1 MRPLFLAA
9 GQAPPPRTLTV
20 DCGVPGAASYSH
32 WRGAPPTPPELL
44 ADTSTA
50 IVCAAAV
57 DPARWL
63 AGFDHVANDHIDAD
77 GLLAMA
83 AACRP
88 DLAVTHRDL
97 LIGAAESG
105 DFNRWPGEPAFRLM
119 LRVHQAIHA
128 EMARGAGWQQR
139 IADAVCSGLDRLIAD
154 SQKPDPERD
163 AEVAQVLDARRRL
176 SAQEGFAVGLR
187 SGLVVVTWRR
197 RLGRP
202 SDRFTAVH
210 DPDDLPAWALDAVAG
225 PADFQ
230 LLGMHDGD
238 GTIWQLDAPRHSWA
252 RTATLPTIV
261 WPDLAPL
268 AARLQDQ
275 EPGSCTWLAR
285 PAASRIG
292 FVCLLA
298 SQTPSRLASEVVT
311 SAVAQ
316 AVASQIVAP
325 STVAPH

>member
-9 GQAPPPRTLTV
+9 GQAPPPRTLIV
-20 DCGVPGAASYSH
+20 DCGANGAASYSH
-32 WRGAPPTPPELL
+32 WRGAPPTPTELL

-50 IVCAAAV
+50 MVCAAAA

-63 AGFDHVANDHIDAD
+63 TGFDHVANDHIDAD

-88 DLAVTHRDL
+88 DLALIHRDL
-97 LIGAAESG
+97 LIGAAEAG
-105 DFNRWPGEPAFRLM
+105 DFNRWPGEAAFRLM

-128 EMARGAGWQQR
+128 EMSRGTGWQQR
-139 IADAVCSGLDRLIAD
+139 ATEAVCIGLDRLIAESTNPD
-154 SQKPDPERD
+154 SARD
-163 AEVAQVLDARRRL
+163 AEVTQVLDARRRL
-176 SAQEGFAVGLR
+176 RAQDGFVVGHGP
-187 SGLVVVTWRR
+187 GLTVVTWHRR
-197 RLGRP
+197 RGRP

-210 DPDDLPAWALDAVAG
+210 DPDDLPAWALDAVAV

-252 RTATLPTIV
+252 RTVTLPTV
-261 WPDLAPL
+261 PWPDLAPL
-268 AARLQDQ
+268 VTRLQTI
-275 EPGSCTWLAR
+275 ETGSCTWLCR
-285 PAASRIG
+285 PGASRIG

-298 SQTPSRLASEVVT
+298 SQTASRLTTDMMMAAIGDVLASR
-311 SAVAQ
+311 
-316 AVASQIVAP
+316 
-325 STVAPH
+325 